1 MQTVDGGWSQ
11 ERLLPNHTEKL
22 PGATLV
28 GACQNLTRD
37 CSNSSPGR
45 AVMLPA
51 QEHSSALFNL
61 LVVIYLAPSFPLLV

>member
-1 MQTVDGGWSQ
+1 MQTANRMVPRT
-11 ERLLPNHTEKL
+11 RLLLNCTQKL

-51 QEHSSALFNL
+51 QEHSCALFNL
-61 LVVIYLAPSFPLLV
+61 LAVTQLAPSFPLLF